1 MSNSQMDNENKVH
14 IHNGIPYG
22 QKNMKFA
29 GKWVELESIT
39 LSNLGPEMET
49 LIFFLVYI
57 VSKFRFYF

>member
-14 IHNGIPYG
+14 MHKGIPYG
-22 QKNMKFA
+22 QKKKNMKFA

-57 VSKFRFYF
+57 IHSF